1 MIKTYPNLNVWLVTN
16 KNNQSIF
23 NFHERI
29 KFIGIDFKSRQKNV
43 FQISKTI
50 KEVSNNLHFDGVYD
64 LHDVIRSKIL
74 RFILYPKTKIHR
86 VFLKER
92 SLKNKIINN
101 KIELKKLKHSSE
113 RYLDCIKK
121 DFEKI
126 KFSDI
131 DKTLESNSV
140 KDKIIGLAPFSAHP
154 TKMWEVKNYT
164 NIFKHFKDYQFILF
178 AFGEKE
184 ITTAKKII
192 SDFKNCTVI
201 SNDLNLYHQME
212 LINTCKLFITMDSA
226 NMHLASLT
234 STKVISIWGPTHPHL
249 GFGPLFNEKY
259 IVQLTENQLPGRPF
273 SIYGKIKKSKIKSA
287 SESMTKI
294 KPEMVIEKMEF
305 ALKN

>member
-29 KFIGIDFKSRQKNV
+29 KFIGIDFNSPQKNI

-74 RFILYPKTKIHR
+74 RFILYPKSKIHR

-101 KIELKKLKHSSE
+101 KIELQKLKHSSE
-113 RYLDCIKK
+113 RYLDCIKQ

-126 KFSDI
+126 EFNKISKSLDF
-131 DKTLESNSV
+131 NGV
-140 KDKIIGLAPFSAHP
+140 KDKLIGLAPFSAHSS
-154 TKMWEVKNYT
+154 KIWEVKNYI
-164 NIFKHFKDYQFILF
+164 NVFKHFKDYQFILF

-184 ITTAKKII
+184 ITVAKKII
-192 SDFKNCTVI
+192 LDFKNCIII
-201 SNDLNLYHQME
+201 SNKLNLYEQME
-212 LINTCKLFITMDSA
+212 LINTFKLFVTMDSA

-234 STKVISIWGPTHPHL
+234 STKVISIWGPTHPFL
-249 GFGPLFNEKY
+249 GFSPLFNEKY
-259 IVQLTENQLPGRPF
+259 IVQLTEKQLPGRPF
-273 SIYGKIKKSKIKSA
+273 SVYGKIDKSDMKSA
-287 SESMTKI
+287 LESMDGI

-305 ALKN
+305 ALRN

>member
-1 MIKTYPNLNVWLVTN
+1 MWLVTN

-29 KFIGIDFKSRQKNV
+29 KFIGIDFNSPQKNI

-92 SLKNKIINN
+92 SLKNKIVNN
-101 KIELKKLKHSSE
+101 KIELIKLKHSSE

-126 KFSDI
+126 KFSNI
-131 DKTLESNSV
+131 DKTLESKSI

-154 TKMWEVKNYT
+154 TKMWEVKNYE

-178 AFGEKE
+178 AFGEME
-184 ITTAKKII
+184 INVAKKII
-192 SDFKNCTVI
+192 SNFKNCTVI
-201 SNDLNLYHQME
+201 SNDLNLFHQME
-212 LINTCKLFITMDSA
+212 LINTCELFISMDSA

-273 SIYGKIKKSKIKSA
+273 SIYGKIKKNNIKSA